1 MQQSSVSTKSEVFL
15 SFHSR
20 SDAVFSFSV
29 TGVLVFSQE
38 SDIMQPQVDAERNS
52 LQTSTVNLCE
62 GKNKLKYIHLCDAFK
77 QHDEKKTLK

>member
-1 MQQSSVSTKSEVFL
+1 MQQSSVLTKSEVFL

-20 SDAVFSFSV
+20 SDAVSASPV

-52 LQTSTVNLCE
+52 LQTLDGQPAVKAKANSNPFIGVMLL
-62 GKNKLKYIHLCDAFK
+62 NK
-77 QHDEKKTLK
+77 TR

>member
-1 MQQSSVSTKSEVFL
+1 MQQSSVLTKSEVFL

-38 SDIMQPQVDAERNS
+38 SDIMQPQVNAERNS

-62 GKNKLKYIHLCDAFK
+62 GKNKSIHLCDAFK
-77 QHDEKKTLK
+77 HAEKKTLK